1 MTEMG
6 ELRQSVQDLQKGNEG
21 LEEELARVQE
31 VVYRALLKLS
41 ANLKAKG
48 VSSLSQDLNVVL
60 EQLNSIEN
68 EKKVI
73 NKKQFGPDGVDQ
85 IHSLGDLLHKIES
98 LFQE

>member
-6 ELRQSVQDLQKGNEG
+6 ELRKSVQDLQKGKEG

-31 VVYRALLKLS
+31 VVHRAMLKLS
-41 ANLKAKG
+41 AYLKAKG
-48 VSSLSQDLNVVL
+48 VSSLSQNMNVVL

-73 NKKQFGPDGVDQ
+73 NGLDH
-85 IHSLGDLLHKIES
+85 IHSLGVLLHKIES